1 MKCKS
6 CGGEMIQRNRPRMFA
21 VGLAMVA
28 SPAVAYLVP
37 LFLLPAIF
45 LTLVG
50 AYLLVWAAAG
60 QGRWCRNCK
69 KFSLF

>member
-1 MKCKS
+1 
-6 CGGEMIQRNRPRMFA
+6 MFA

-37 LFLLPAIF
+37 LFLLPAVF

-60 QGRWCRNCK
+60 NGRWCRNCK